1 VGAPAVA
8 RFVDTDGVRLIATRG
23 IRGFA
28 DGLIVVT
35 LAAYLSDQL
44 GYSPA
49 RIGVVV
55 TTMLL
60 GSAALTLA
68 SGTVAS
74 AIPRRTLLLA
84 GAALMVA
91 TGAIYATVT
100 LFAVILL
107 VGFVGTM
114 NPSGGDLSVFQP
126 IEQSLLPRTTSEE
139 QRSRTFAWY
148 VFCGTLLTAL
158 GSLTAGLLSNH
169 LELRWAFVGY
179 ALAGASAMAVYLSLQ
194 PSIEPTAV
202 GERPQPLGESKRT
215 VHHLAA
221 LFSLDA
227 AGGGFAVQSLVALW
241 LFERH
246 GFSVANAGVLFAAM
260 GVLSAAS
267 SFLSVRIERRIG
279 PVRTMVFTH
288 MPAQVLLI
296 AAALM
301 PSGGAAVVCLLA
313 RSLLQSMD
321 VPVRNA
327 YVMSVVTPGERAAAA
342 SVTNVPR
349 SLAGG
354 ATPLLAGWMLSR
366 STFGW
371 PLIIAGV
378 MKLTYDLLLLRAF
391 GRRDLRRS

>member
-1 VGAPAVA
+1 MPAG
-8 RFVDTDGVRLIATRG
+8 FVDVDGRRLIATRG

-35 LAAYLSDQL
+35 LAAYLRDEL
-44 GYSPA
+44 GYSA
-49 RIGVVV
+49 TRIGVVV

-60 GSAALTLA
+60 GSAALTLV
-68 SGTVAS
+68 SGTTAS
-74 AIPRRTLLLA
+74 ALRRRSLLLA
-84 GAALMVA
+84 GALLMMA

-100 LFAVILL
+100 LFVVLMV
-107 VGFVGTM
+107 VGFIGTM

-139 QRSRTFAWY
+139 HRSRTFAWY
-148 VFCGTLLTAL
+148 VFVGTLCTAV
-158 GSLTAGLLSNH
+158 GALTAGVLSEH
-169 LELRWAFVGY
+169 LELRWVFVGY
-179 ALAGASAMAVYLSLQ
+179 ALAGALALSIYVSLR
-194 PSIEPTAV
+194 PSLEPTAA
-202 GERPQPLGESKRT
+202 GERPQPLGESKRI
-215 VHHLAA
+215 VFHLAA

-267 SFLSVRIERRIG
+267 SFLSVRIERRLG

-296 AAALM
+296 AAALV
-301 PSGGAAVVCLLA
+301 PSAGAAVACLLA

-354 ATPLLAGWMLSR
+354 ATPLLAGWLLSR

-371 PLIIAGV
+371 PLIIAGL
-378 MKLTYDLLLLRAF
+378 MKLTYDVLLLRAF
-391 GRRDLRRS
+391 GHRDLRRS